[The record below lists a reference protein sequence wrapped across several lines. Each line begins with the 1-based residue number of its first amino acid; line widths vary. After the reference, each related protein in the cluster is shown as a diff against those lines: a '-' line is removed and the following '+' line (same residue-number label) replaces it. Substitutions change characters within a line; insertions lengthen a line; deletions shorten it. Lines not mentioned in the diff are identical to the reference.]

1 MRSPDQ
7 PNRAESNTK
16 RKISSEP
23 WPNGLRVGFHLSI
36 ASGPET
42 LFERYRV
49 RGCTTLQIFTS
60 SPRVWEIRT
69 WPDETI
75 ERFHAA
81 RRAAGSPPLIVHARY
96 LANLAS
102 ANPDVRRKSVDVLR
116 FEYRMA
122 ELCGADFVVVHMGS
136 NPDREDGMKHM
147 KAGLREALDGVA
159 ADSPLLLLENTA
171 GERNDLGAD
180 LAEIADVRDE
190 MPFPTGVCIDT
201 CHAFQAGYDLRE
213 HAERDRL
220 ERDVARL
227 FGPDGVR
234 AVHLND
240 SMKPFG
246 AHHDRH
252 ENIGGGV
259 IGAENLAE
267 LLLRPGFAGRPVIME
282 TPQAGNE
289 DPADDLKNLATLRAA
304 FESLTNGRKRRTTE
318 SQRHREGI

>member
-1 MRSPDQ
+1 MRRNPDRSHLTGSP
-7 PNRAESNTK
+7 
-16 RKISSEP
+16 RKGKTSSEP
-23 WPNGLRVGFHLSI
+23 WPNGLRIGFHLSI
-36 ASGPET
+36 AAGPET
-42 LFERYRV
+42 LYERYRV
-49 RGCTTLQIFTS
+49 RGCTALQIFTS
-60 SPRVWEIRT
+60 SPRVWEMRP
-69 WPDETI
+69 WPDELL

-81 RRAAGSPPLIVHARY
+81 RKAAGFPPLIVHARY

-102 ANPDVRRKSVDVLR
+102 ANPDVRGKSIDVLR

-122 ELCGADFVVVHMGS
+122 ARCGADFVIVHMGS
-136 NPDREDGMKHM
+136 CPDRAEGMKWM
-147 KAGLREALDGVA
+147 KAGLRSALGGLA
-159 ADSPLLLLENTA
+159 AESPLLLLENTA

-180 LAEIADVRDE
+180 LADIAGVRDD

-213 HAERDRL
+213 SVERDRL
-220 ERDVARL
+220 ERDTVRL
-227 FGPDGVR
+227 FGPNGVR
-234 AVHLND
+234 VVHLND

-289 DPADDLKNLATLRAA
+289 NPADDLKNLATLRSA
-304 FESLTNGRKRRTTE
+304 FKAVA
-318 SQRHREGI
+318 

>member
-1 MRSPDQ
+1 MRNPDQ
-7 PNRAESNTK
+7 PGRAGSRTK
-16 RKISSEP
+16 GKTSSEP

-49 RGCTTLQIFTS
+49 RACTTLQIFTS
-60 SPRVWEIRT
+60 SPRVWEMRP
-69 WPDETI
+69 WPDETV

-81 RRAAGSPPLIVHARY
+81 RAAAGSPPLIVHARY

-122 ELCGADFVVVHMGS
+122 ARCRADFVVVHMGS
-136 NPDREDGMKHM
+136 NPDREDGMNEM
-147 KAGLREALDGVA
+147 KAGLRAALEGLA
-159 ADSPLLLLENTA
+159 ADSPLLLLENMA

-180 LAEIADVRDE
+180 LAEIAGVRDA

-213 HAERDRL
+213 AAERDRL
-220 ERDVARL
+220 ERDAARL

-234 AVHLND
+234 VIHLND

-267 LLLRPGFAGRPVIME
+267 LLLRPGFAGRSVIME

-289 DPADDLKNLATLRAA
+289 DPADDLKNLSTLRTA
-304 FESLTNGRKRRTTE
+304 FISLANGRK
-318 SQRHREGI
+318 

>member
-1 MRSPDQ
+1 MRNPDQ
-7 PNRAESNTK
+7 TDRTRSRAKGTT
-16 RKISSEP
+16 SSEP

-60 SPRVWEIRT
+60 SPRVWEMRP
-69 WPDETI
+69 WPDEMI

-81 RRAAGSPPLIVHARY
+81 RAAAGSPPLIVHARY

-122 ELCGADFVVVHMGS
+122 ARCGADFVVVHMGS
-136 NPDREDGMKHM
+136 NPDREEGMNFM
-147 KAGLREALDGVA
+147 KAGLRESLEGVA
-159 ADSPLLLLENTA
+159 AGSPLLLLENTA

-180 LAEIADVRDE
+180 LAEIAGVRDE

-213 HAERDRL
+213 PGERDRL
-220 ERDVARL
+220 ERDAARL
-227 FGPDGVR
+227 FGPDGVNV
-234 AVHLND
+234 VHLND

-267 LLLRPGFAGRPVIME
+267 LLLRPSFAGRPVIME

-289 DPADDLKNLATLRAA
+289 DPTDDLKNLATLRTAFKKAA
-304 FESLTNGRKRRTTE
+304 KTNR
-318 SQRHREGI
+318 